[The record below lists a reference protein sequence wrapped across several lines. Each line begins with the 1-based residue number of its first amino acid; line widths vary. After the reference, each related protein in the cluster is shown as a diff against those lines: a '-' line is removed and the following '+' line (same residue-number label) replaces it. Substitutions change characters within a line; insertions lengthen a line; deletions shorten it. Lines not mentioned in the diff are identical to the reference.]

1 MRVNAKEIV
10 EQKILYRKKGLVE
23 IKVNQLDQKDK
34 DFDEKLMRVVC
45 DAREI
50 SFESEIVITIEGV
63 VSKDFEDFLKSKIAE
78 LQSNENFRFFSFN
91 FAESARTL
99 EL

>member
-1 MRVNAKEIV
+1 MRVNTKEIV
-10 EQKILYRKKGLVE
+10 EQKILYTKRGFVD

-34 DFDEKLMRVVC
+34 DFDEKLMKVMN
-45 DAREI
+45 DAREVNI
-50 SFESEIVITIEGV
+50 QSEVIINIEGV
-63 VSKDFEDFLKSKIAE
+63 VSKDFEEFIKSKIAE
-78 LQSNENFRFFSFN
+78 LQSNKDFRFFSFN